1 MAYGVVHRFP
11 GGTREQYEASLAKV
25 HPNGGADLP
34 AWRPTARTSKSTC
47 NPPRLTKVVTA
58 EVTAEHDGTY
68 AARWIVEGPV
78 PLSEEDTRI
87 LLPGATTV
95 TGGKVV
101 LSSDDTTTIRATLDT
116 SPLSVGSWRVGLVLT
131 EVVEEA
137 GKGRAAERHLP
148 GLRSLQGDTARGG
161 RSEAP
166 GDPTA
171 LTQARSRGTSPK
183 GEHARGT
190 RELDDRPRPGAG
202 GGRRTHA

>member
-1 MAYGVVHRFP
+1 
-11 GGTREQYEASLAKV
+11 
-25 HPNGGADLP
+25 
-34 AWRPTARTSKSTC
+34 
-47 NPPRLTKVVTA
+47 
-58 EVTAEHDGTY
+58 
-68 AARWIVEGPV
+68 
-78 PLSEEDTRI
+78 
-87 LLPGATTV
+87 
-95 TGGKVV
+95 
-101 LSSDDTTTIRATLDT
+101 
-116 SPLSVGSWRVGLVLT
+116 VGSWRVGLVLT

>member
-1 MAYGVVHRFP
+1 MSNATNAMGLAAY
-11 GGTREQYEASLAKV
+11 
-25 HPNGGADLP
+25 
-34 AWRPTARTSKSTC
+34 SKDFEIDVQS
-47 NPPRLTKVVTA
+47 PRLTKVVTA
-58 EVTAEHDGTY
+58 EVTAKHDGTY
-68 AARWIVEGPV
+68 AARWTVEGPV

-87 LLPGATTV
+87 VLPGATTV

-101 LSSDDTTTIRATLDT
+101 LSSDDTTTIRASLDT
-116 SPLSVGSWRVGLVLT
+116 SPLSVGSWRVGIVLT
-131 EVVEEA
+131 EVVRGGREGA
-137 GKGRAAERHLP
+137 RAAERHLR

-171 LTQARSRGTSPK
+171 LTQARSRGTSAK

-202 GGRRTHA
+202 GSRRTHA